1 MSVAAG
7 WALALLGLVAAAG
20 CAAAVYMTPTSV
32 DEYAAVR
39 VRIYH
44 AAGRCRVEV
53 VTATE
58 TIQTLPTR
66 CARVP
71 HRVAATP

>member
-1 MSVAAG
+1 MRR
-7 WALALLGLVAAAG
+7 
-20 CAAAVYMTPTSV
+20 AAVVVALVLAASCATVVYLTPTSV

-39 VRIYH
+39 VRIYY
-44 AAGRCRVEV
+44 GGGQCRIEV

-58 TIQTLPTR
+58 TIQTIPSR

-71 HRVAATP
+71 HRAQATP